1 MAARQ
6 VTRAYPPL
14 RTSPMLH
21 LKRPV
26 RRVRKFDWYP
36 EKVYLHFDGP
46 LSRPIAT
53 ALVTDPK
60 AVISH
65 SFLPLISFDSRERRY
80 RRQKIG
86 PPTILTKIRPI
97 GYASNRDS
105 YVFAY
110 YAHLLN
116 EPYERLIKQL
126 DIDDVVIGYRKLGS
140 NIDLALAAFS
150 DIKTRGSCVAFAY
163 DISGFF
169 DNIDHGILKR
179 NWARV
184 LGKDK
189 LPDDHYTVF
198 KNLTKFAT
206 VNRQAC
212 LRRLGEK
219 PSAKDRD
226 IKRRPLC
233 SVEQYRNL
241 IRGGDGISTN
251 LVVPWKRD
259 YRIPQGTPLSAL
271 AANIAMIDFDIE
283 MRRAITAIGG
293 SYRRYSD
300 DILIVVPTPHRAMV
314 PTILKEAL
322 KLRTRRLRVNEAK
335 ADIIEFI
342 PGALVKGPGTKAL
355 QYLGFIFDGHRQLL
369 RSSTIA
375 KYYRRLHRAAAF
387 ARQQKRKVE
396 VGEMMGRP
404 TIYRRKALAKLTHLG
419 TATFITTYAASAQA
433 KMGNKPIKRQL
444 SRHQNKLKALLD
456 RRTALIAPQP
466 NGVRGATARATF

>member
-1 MAARQ
+1 
-6 VTRAYPPL
+6 
-14 RTSPMLH
+14 MLH

-26 RRVRKFDWYP
+26 RRAPKLDWYP

-46 LSRPIAT
+46 LNRARAT
-53 ALVTDPK
+53 ALVTDRQ
-60 AVISH
+60 AVIGH
-65 SFLPLISFDSRERRY
+65 SFLPLISFDKRERRY
-80 RRQKIG
+80 RRQKCG
-86 PPTILTKIRPI
+86 PAIICSKIRPI
-97 GYASNRDS
+97 AYCSNRDTCI
-105 YVFAY
+105 FAY

-116 EPYERLIKQL
+116 DPYERLIKQL
-126 DIDDVVIGYRKLGS
+126 GIDDVVIGYRKLGS

-184 LGKDK
+184 LGQDK
-189 LPDDHYTVF
+189 LPDDHYAVF
-198 KNLTKFAT
+198 RRLTKFST

-212 LRRLGEK
+212 LRRLGEQ

-233 SVEQYRNL
+233 SVEEYRNL
-241 IRGGDGISTN
+241 IRGGDGTSTN

-271 AANIAMIDFDIE
+271 AANIAMIDFDVE
-283 MRRAITAIGG
+283 MRKVVTAIGG
-293 SYRRYSD
+293 TYRRYSD
-300 DILIVVPTPHRAMV
+300 DILIIVPATHRTAV

-322 KLRTRRLRVNEAK
+322 KLRTRRLRVNEYK

-342 PGALVKGPGTKAL
+342 PGALAKGPGTKAL
-355 QYLGFIFDGHRQLL
+355 QYLGFIFDGRRQLL

-396 VGEMMGRP
+396 DGKMAGRP
-404 TIYRRKALAKLTHLG
+404 TVYRRKPLARLTHLG
-419 TATFITTYAASAQA
+419 SASFVTTYAASAQA
-433 KMGNKPIKRQL
+433 KMGSKPIKRQL
-444 SRHQNKLKALLD
+444 SRHHNKLNALLE
-456 RRTALIAPQP
+456 RSPR
-466 NGVRGATARATF
+466 

>member
-1 MAARQ
+1 
-6 VTRAYPPL
+6 
-14 RTSPMLH
+14 MLH

-26 RRVRKFDWYP
+26 RRARKVDWYP
-36 EKVYLHFDGP
+36 DKIYLHFDGP
-46 LSRPIAT
+46 LSRAQAT
-53 ALVTDPK
+53 ALVTDPN
-60 AVISH
+60 AVIRH
-65 SFLPLISFDSRERRY
+65 SFLPLIGFDKRERRY
-80 RRQKIG
+80 RRQKVG
-86 PPTILTKIRPI
+86 PPIIRAKIRHI
-97 GYASNRDS
+97 AYSSNRDTCI
-105 YVFAY
+105 FAY

-116 EPYERLIKQL
+116 ESYERLIKQL
-126 DIDDVVIGYRKLGS
+126 GIDDVVIGYRKLGS
-140 NIDLALAAFS
+140 NIDLALSAFS
-150 DIKTRGSCVAFAY
+150 DIRTRGSCVAFAY

-179 NWARV
+179 NWVRV
-184 LGKDK
+184 LGANK
-189 LPDDHYTVF
+189 LPDDHYAVF
-198 KNLTKFAT
+198 KRLTKFST

-271 AANIAMIDFDIE
+271 AANIAMTDFDIE
-283 MRRAITAIGG
+283 MRKAITAIGG

-300 DILIVVPTPHRAMV
+300 DILIVVPTLHRAMV

-322 KLRTRRLRVNEAK
+322 TLRTRRLRVNEDK

-342 PGALVKGPGTKAL
+342 PGALMKGPGTKAL

-375 KYYRRLHRAAAF
+375 KYYRRLHRVAAF

-396 VGEMMGRP
+396 SGKMLGRP
-404 TIYRRKALAKLTHLG
+404 TIYRRKVFAKLTHLG

-444 SRHQNKLKALLD
+444 SRHNNKLKSLLE
-456 RRTALIAPQP
+456 R
-466 NGVRGATARATF
+466 